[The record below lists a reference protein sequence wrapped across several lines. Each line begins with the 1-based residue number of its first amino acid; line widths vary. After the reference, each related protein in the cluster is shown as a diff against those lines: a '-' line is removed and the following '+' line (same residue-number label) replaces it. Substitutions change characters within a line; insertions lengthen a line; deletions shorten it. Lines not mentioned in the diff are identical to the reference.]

1 MRKREG
7 TSMFPSPLISCTLCV
22 LACPII
28 SSFPQAPF
36 RVAASQVNTGER
48 CGPNTFI
55 VFTGTSCETSTTPEV
70 PKTQEIKLNFGPNK
84 SLSYL
89 DRMLLKKHQ
98 SNPNFIPRQ
107 TPLKDFQGNS
117 KDPKSDSSPQR
128 EIEVENQLGT
138 NYREIFQS
146 LGALNKKNA
155 RENGVASVAASR
167 GVIAIE
173 EITDDELS
181 AEETTACIVDEQD
194 SHPHPQSQS
203 RPVSRS
209 GRVSIT
215 CMTPRGNFEAD
226 SDALVLQDVSPV
238 SSVSPSLEQT
248 SPFSRLGVR
257 GANSRTG
264 QNIAKH
270 SQIKQQSD
278 GSSARVWSPQPSHIG
293 LSEFFLAGVKDGSPS
308 NSRERVSAISSS
320 QIKPDNLSQTLL
332 ARNVW
337 KPQESFLE
345 NEVSQQR
352 GAEEVNTSGSEVRPQ
367 SPRPIIPLLREPTLS
382 AKSRDRPDSKSST
395 IAMPVGTDIVYDAQ
409 IHDFGIVDFLKTQP
423 PNGFED
429 YSLVHRVSTVSEL
442 TLSPNPPVFH
452 WSDDSDDDFLEQLC
466 SRVTQDE
473 LRADQD
479 EADRAT
485 LTNLAWELASTT
497 GRLTQC
503 ELDEDEE
510 ETGDKKAGS
519 EDEFDEDSIENN
531 DLGSGLSSSEEDTP
545 IDSYSANANRTRGD
559 DDETAL
565 AEAEVHALK

>member
-7 TSMFPSPLISCTLCV
+7 TSIFLSPPPASCSLCV

-28 SSFPQAPF
+28 SSFSQTPF
-36 RVAASQVNTGER
+36 RMSATQVYTVVR
-48 CGPNTFI
+48 DVPNNFI
-55 VFTGTSCETSTTPEV
+55 VSTGTTCETSTTPEV
-70 PKTQEIKLNFGPNK
+70 PKTQEVKLNFGPNK

-98 SNPNFIPRQ
+98 SNPNFISRQ
-107 TPLKDFQGNS
+107 TPLKDCQGSS
-117 KDPKSDSSPQR
+117 KDPKSDSSPQK

-146 LGALNKKNA
+146 LGALKKKNV
-155 RENGVASVAASR
+155 RENGMASVAPSR

-181 AEETTACIVDEQD
+181 AEETTACIVDEHD
-194 SHPHPQSQS
+194 SNPHTQSLS

-209 GRVSIT
+209 GRVSIM

-248 SPFSRLGVR
+248 SSFSRLGVR

-270 SQIKQQSD
+270 SQIKEQSD
-278 GSSARVWSPQPSHIG
+278 GSSTRVWSPQPCHIG
-293 LSEFFLAGVKDGSPS
+293 LSEFFLAGVKDGSPPGRQ
-308 NSRERVSAISSS
+308 SRGRVSGINPS

-337 KPQESFLE
+337 KPQDSVLE

-352 GAEEVNTSGSEVRPQ
+352 GAEEVNISSSEVRPQ
-367 SPRPIIPLLREPTLS
+367 SPRPIIPLLREPTLC
-382 AKSRDRPDSKSST
+382 DRPDSKSST

-442 TLSPNPPVFH
+442 ALSPNPPVFH

-466 SRVTQDE
+466 SRVTQGE

-485 LTNLAWELASTT
+485 LTDLAWELASTT

-510 ETGDKKAGS
+510 GTGDKKAGS

>member
-1 MRKREG
+1 M
-7 TSMFPSPLISCTLCV
+7 
-22 LACPII
+22 
-28 SSFPQAPF
+28 
-36 RVAASQVNTGER
+36 AATQVNTGVR
-48 CGPNTFI
+48 YGANTFI
-55 VFTGTSCETSTTPEV
+55 VFTGTTCETSTTPEV

-98 SNPNFIPRQ
+98 SNPNFISRQ

-146 LGALNKKNA
+146 LGALNKKNV
-155 RENGVASVAASR
+155 RENGVASV
-167 GVIAIE
+167 AIE

-238 SSVSPSLEQT
+238 SSASPSSEQT

-264 QNIAKH
+264 QHIAKH
-270 SQIKQQSD
+270 SQIKKQSD
-278 GSSARVWSPQPSHIG
+278 GLSARVWSPQPSHIG
-293 LSEFFLAGVKDGSPS
+293 LSEFFLAGVKDGSPPGRQ
-308 NSRERVSAISSS
+308 SRETVSAISPS

-510 ETGDKKAGS
+510 ETGEKKAGS

>member
-1 MRKREG
+1 
-7 TSMFPSPLISCTLCV
+7 MFPSLLPSCTLCV

-28 SSFPQAPF
+28 SSFPQALF
-36 RVAASQVNTGER
+36 RVAATQVNTVVR
-48 CGPNTFI
+48 CRPNTFI
-55 VFTGTSCETSTTPEV
+55 IFTGTTCETSTTPEV

-84 SLSYL
+84 CLSYL

-98 SNPNFIPRQ
+98 SNPNFISRQ
-107 TPLKDFQGNS
+107 TPLKDFQG
-117 KDPKSDSSPQR
+117 KDPKSESSPQK
-128 EIEVENQLGT
+128 EIVVENQLGT

-181 AEETTACIVDEQD
+181 VEETTACIVDEQD
-194 SHPHPQSQS
+194 SLPHPQSQS

-226 SDALVLQDVSPV
+226 SDALMLQDVSPV
-238 SSVSPSLEQT
+238 SSVSPPSEQT

-264 QNIAKH
+264 QHIAKH
-270 SQIKQQSD
+270 SQIQEKSD
-278 GSSARVWSPQPSHIG
+278 GLSTRVWSPQPSHIG
-293 LSEFFLAGVKDGSPS
+293 LSEFFLAGVKEGSLPGRQ
-308 NSRERVSAISSS
+308 SREMMSAISPS

-345 NEVSQQR
+345 NEVSLQR

-510 ETGDKKAGS
+510 ETGEKKAGS

>member
-1 MRKREG
+1 
-7 TSMFPSPLISCTLCV
+7 MFPSLLPSCTLCV

-28 SSFPQAPF
+28 SSFPQALF
-36 RVAASQVNTGER
+36 RVAATQVNTVVR
-48 CGPNTFI
+48 CRPNTFI
-55 VFTGTSCETSTTPEV
+55 IFTGTTCETSTTPEV

-98 SNPNFIPRQ
+98 SNPNFISRQ

-117 KDPKSDSSPQR
+117 KDPKSESSPQK
-128 EIEVENQLGT
+128 EIVVENQLGR

-181 AEETTACIVDEQD
+181 VEETTACIVDEQD
-194 SHPHPQSQS
+194 SLPHPQSQS

-226 SDALVLQDVSPV
+226 SDALMLQDVSPV
-238 SSVSPSLEQT
+238 SSVSPPSEQT

-264 QNIAKH
+264 QHIAKH
-270 SQIKQQSD
+270 SQIKEKSD
-278 GSSARVWSPQPSHIG
+278 GLSARVWSPQPSHIG
-293 LSEFFLAGVKDGSPS
+293 LSEFFLAGVKEGSLPGRQ
-308 NSRERVSAISSS
+308 SREMMSAISPS

-345 NEVSQQR
+345 NEVSLQR

-510 ETGDKKAGS
+510 ETGEKKAGS